1 MGFRRRH
8 PSSGAHSSVAAW
20 QRGGGD
26 GSVSG
31 GGGSAKLGGGAQR
44 QRLNFRPSYF

>member
-1 MGFRRRH
+1 M
-8 PSSGAHSSVAAW
+8 AAW

-31 GGGSAKLGGGAQR
+31 GGGSVKLGGGTHSAK
-44 QRLNFRPSYF
+44 LCGIKKYT